1 MEDLVLWWCSSFL
14 EFGGK
19 ELEVARFLGERKF
32 ISRHGLGG
40 ELEGSG
46 GAGLCERSCP
56 DLDFHPFW

>member
-1 MEDLVLWWCSSFL
+1 MEDLLLCWYSSFL
-14 EFGGK
+14 EFRRK
-19 ELEVARFLGERKF
+19 EVEVVQFLRERKF
-32 ISRHGLGG
+32 ISGHGLGG